1 LKSFFEELL
10 CAPCVEFWSRCGLS
24 LNSFI
29 VDLASRTISMFG
41 SGTFPNVLLARAFP
55 NVPSARAFSNVLA
68 ELALSLLERLLASGP
83 PHSSKRCCTG
93 MLQCCGNPWPAMHA
107 QRVRAQAC
115 APCVSLTAPSRPSL
129 FFFFLCCCRSSACS
143 SLHLHVTSAR
153 LDRVSRIEGPSQGSR
168 AVPVPAHRVP

>member
-1 LKSFFEELL
+1 MARQVMVHYKVKPDRIEEHEKLIRD
-10 CAPCVEFWSRCGLS
+10 VF
-24 LNSFI
+24 
-29 VDLASRTISMFG
+29 
-41 SGTFPNVLLARAFP
+41 
-55 NVPSARAFSNVLA
+55 A

-93 MLQCCGNPWPAMHA
+93 MLQRCGSPWPAMHA
-107 QRVRAQAC
+107 QRVRALAC
-115 APCVSLTAPSRPSL
+115 TPCVSLTAPSRPSF

>member
-1 LKSFFEELL
+1 
-10 CAPCVEFWSRCGLS
+10 
-24 LNSFI
+24 
-29 VDLASRTISMFG
+29 MFG
-41 SGTFPNVLLARAFP
+41 SGTFLNVLLARAFP

-115 APCVSLTAPSRPSL
+115 APCVSLTAPSLLLLPLLLQVFRLLVTPSSRH
-129 FFFFLCCCRSSACS
+129 LCP
-143 SLHLHVTSAR
+143 T
-153 LDRVSRIEGPSQGSR
+153 
-168 AVPVPAHRVP
+168 

>member
-1 LKSFFEELL
+1 MKSFFEELL
-10 CAPCVEFWSRCGLS
+10 RAPCVEFWSRCGRS

-41 SGTFPNVLLARAFP
+41 SGTFP

-115 APCVSLTAPSRPSL
+115 APSRPSL